1 MMVVTTEASPTKM
14 ADLSRQVL
22 PSDGMTANHNLTHAP
37 LKHNCRLV
45 HVSFAREDCSMRENP
60 CATFSVITART
71 RRLLL
76 VSEYSY
82 SAHRTGTLSFL
93 EV

>member
-22 PSDGMTANHNLTHAP
+22 PSDSMTVNHNLTHAT
-37 LKHNCRLV
+37 LMHNCRLV
-45 HVSFAREDCSMRENP
+45 HASYARQDGNMRENP

-71 RRLLL
+71 RRLLD
-76 VSEYSY
+76 SS
-82 SAHRTGTLSFL
+82 
-93 EV
+93 

>member
-22 PSDGMTANHNLTHAP
+22 PSDSITVNHNLTHAP
-37 LKHNCRLV
+37 LGHNCRLQQASSV
-45 HVSFAREDCSMRENP
+45 RADCSMRENP
-60 CATFSVITART
+60 CATFSDITART
-71 RRLLL
+71 RRLLI
-76 VSEYSY
+76 VYEYY
-82 SAHRTGTLSFL
+82 SAHRTGTLTFN